1 MEPTPPTPVE
11 RLHRRLHREAARRH
25 ALAINFAVFVG
36 GALGALA
43 RFGLLEAIPPG
54 PGEWP
59 WATFT
64 ANLAGALLLG
74 VVAARLIERRPPSTY
89 RAPLLATGVCGSL
102 TTFSTFQ
109 IEALVLGRDGHPAMA
124 AAYVVVSIA
133 LGLACV
139 SAGTRIA
146 RARGGR

>member
-1 MEPTPPTPVE
+1 VEPTSPTRLE
-11 RLHRRLHREAARRH
+11 RVHRRLHREAARRH
-25 ALAINFAVFVG
+25 AAAINVAVFAG

-43 RFGLLEAIPPG
+43 RFWLLKALPPG

-59 WATFT
+59 WATFI
-64 ANLAGALLLG
+64 ANLGGALLLG

-89 RAPLLATGVCGSL
+89 RAPLLATGVCGAL

-109 IEALVLGRDGHPAMA
+109 IEVLVLGRDGHAAMA
-124 AAYVVVSIA
+124 GAYVLVSIA
-133 LGLACV
+133 LGLACI

-146 RARGGR
+146 RAWAGR